1 MNLSVIGLGYWG
13 PNLLRN
19 ANNLGILHSAV
30 DSDVDKIVKFSSDPI
45 YKDVIFYN
53 DYKEVLEEVSVDGV
67 IIATPPNTH
76 YKIAIDALNA
86 GKHVFIEKPMTLD
99 VDEAN
104 DIVLLANKLGLVLSV
119 GHIFL
124 YSPEI
129 IKLKEIIN
137 SPEFGKV
144 HYAYIQRLNLGKVQ
158 SPANVIEDLAPH
170 DISIIDYLF
179 DSECESVSAFGTNH
193 VIDTEDVAFI
203 NMKYKNGTTAHLHL
217 SWLDPLKIRKTV
229 VVGSKQMV
237 VCESGEKKIEIY
249 NMGVD
254 VKERSE
260 TSNLSY
266 ADHLMSYRY
275 GDVVIPYIKNKEPMR
290 DEILDFVNSIKNNTQ
305 PIASGIIGFNVVRV
319 LNAMQKSLKNNGS
332 WTDIK

>member
-1 MNLSVIGLGYWG
+1 MKLSVIGLGYWG

-19 ANNLGILHSAV
+19 ANNIGVLHSAV
-30 DSDVDKIVKFSSDPI
+30 DLDEEKLLKFVNDP
-45 YKDVIFYN
+45 V
-53 DYKEVLEEVSVDGV
+53 YKEVIFSTDYKYLLEDKDVDGV

-76 YKIAIDALNA
+76 YKIAIDALNH
-86 GKHVFIEKPMTLD
+86 GKHVFLEKPMTLD
-99 VDEAN
+99 VNEAN
-104 DIVLLANKLGLVLSV
+104 EILLLANKLGLVLSV

-137 SPEFGKV
+137 RPDFGKI
-144 HYAYIQRLNLGKVQ
+144 HYAYIQRLNLGKIQ

-179 DSECESVSAFGTNH
+179 DSECDSVSAFGTNH

-249 NMGVD
+249 NMGID

-275 GDVVIPYIKNKEPMR
+275 GDMVVPYINNKEPMR
-290 DEILDFVNSIKNNTQ
+290 DELLDFVNSIKNNTM
-305 PIASGIIGFNVVRV
+305 PIASGNIGFNVVKV
-319 LNAMQKSLKNNGS
+319 LSAMQTSLKNSGAWIEVN
-332 WTDIK
+332 

>member
-1 MNLSVIGLGYWG
+1 MKLSVIGLGYWG

-19 ANNLGILHSAV
+19 ANNLGVLHSAV
-30 DSDVDKIVKFSSDPI
+30 DLDEEKLLKFVNDPI
-45 YKDVIFYN
+45 YKEVIFST
-53 DYKEVLEEVSVDGV
+53 DYKDILEDKNVDGV
-67 IIATPPNTH
+67 IISTPPNTH
-76 YKIAIDALNA
+76 YKIAIDALNS
-86 GKHVFIEKPMTLD
+86 GKNVFLEKPMTLD
-99 VDEAN
+99 VQEAKE
-104 DIVLLANKLGLVLSV
+104 ILILADKLGLVLSV

-137 SPEFGKV
+137 SPDFGKI
-144 HYAYIQRLNLGKVQ
+144 HYAYIQRLNLGKIQ
-158 SPANVIEDLAPH
+158 SPANVIEDLSPH

-249 NMGVD
+249 NMGID

-275 GDVVIPYIKNKEPMR
+275 GDIVVPYIKNKEPMR
-290 DEILDFVNSIKNNTQ
+290 DELLDFINSIKNNTQ
-305 PIASGIIGFNVVRV
+305 PIASGHIGFNVVKV
-319 LNAMQKSLKNNGS
+319 LSAMQTSLKNSGA
-332 WTDIK
+332 WIEVD